1 MFLRVLAVAP
11 FLQPNESGI
20 GFVRCLCF
28 YTIMNEVIEINI
40 FTTREIAIA
49 IIFTVIFIWLFSKEK
64 CRKGF
69 ADLLRACCKKVL
81 LIPLAL
87 LLFYGALVT
96 YGITK
101 LSFWNWI
108 YLKDILLWIVF
119 VGVPICFNATKKKL
133 EDHYFCNMVI
143 DNLKWTAIL
152 EFIMGSFTFSLVGE
166 LILQFVLGTLI
177 LLQTSC
183 KEENYAQLKKF
194 IDWLL
199 VITGIV
205 LIGFTVKVAIAEFSK
220 YGLVDSLVSLFIPL
234 VFSVFYLPVA
244 YCMAI
249 YSQYNTLYVRMTI
262 RNIDNPK
269 MLRRRKVLTFI
280 CCGFS
285 RTRLLELDKFYT
297 QYIVSIRSAKDDHN
311 QFISGISNFPNIRR
325 IKKGKEML
333 KSIWKRS
340 KIWFALHSER
350 SRYALAKDKW
360 IYALPFILGGLVL
373 FLKLLQNNWTAV
385 EAIMDNATL
394 VGVLGTLLGALLGGI
409 FSLAGAISVGK
420 HQLKAQT
427 QVRRK
432 NVIFRP
438 LYDELNN
445 IHNTILEENPYPQ
458 RISFE
463 EEPQTM
469 LKYPQYTAWGRIK
482 LDTRYLETPRKLSNI
497 LQQLETDAKEYLSAL
512 STAERAMMQLLN
524 EILDREVGVTC
535 KVVGI
540 EVRLL
545 RHVLSND
552 EYDLFD
558 DIVDY
563 QPHKDIAPPEK
574 QRVQK
579 LFSQECKQN
588 ASIME
593 LPQKRQAWYQT
604 EEACISLLAAMIKR
618 INAQYEE

>member
-1 MFLRVLAVAP
+1 M
-11 FLQPNESGI
+11 I
-20 GFVRCLCF
+20 D
-28 YTIMNEVIEINI
+28 INI
-40 FTTREIAIA
+40 FTTREIVVA
-49 IIFTVIFIWLFSKEK
+49 IIFAVIFIWLCSKK
-64 CRKGF
+64 SCRKGF
-69 ADLLRACCKKVL
+69 SNLLHACCKKVL
-81 LIPLAL
+81 LIPFAL
-87 LLFYGALVT
+87 LLLYGALIT

-101 LSFWNWI
+101 LSLWNWI

-119 VGVPICFNATKKKL
+119 VGVPVCFNATKKKL
-133 EDHYFCNMVI
+133 EDHYFRNMVI

-166 LILQFVLGTLI
+166 LILQLFLGMLI
-177 LLQTSC
+177 LLQASC
-183 KEENYAQLKKF
+183 KEEKYAQLKKF

-205 LIGFTVKVAIAEFSK
+205 LIGFTVKVAITEFAK
-220 YGLVDSLVSLFIPL
+220 FGLVDSLVSLFIPL

-244 YCMAI
+244 YGLAI
-249 YSQYNTLYVRMTI
+249 YSKYNTLYVRMTI
-262 RNIDNPK
+262 RNMDDPK
-269 MLRRRKVLTFI
+269 MLRRRKAFVFI

-297 QYIVSIRSAKDDHN
+297 QYIVSMRSAKDNHN
-311 QFISGISNFPNIRR
+311 QFIEEISSFPNIRR

-333 KSIWKRS
+333 TSIWKKS
-340 KIWFALHSER
+340 KIWFALYSER
-350 SRYALAKDKW
+350 SRYALSKNKW
-360 IYALPFILGGLVL
+360 IYLLPFVLGGLVL
-373 FLKLLQNNWTAV
+373 FLKLLQNHWTAV

-394 VGVLGTLLGALLGGI
+394 VGVIGTLLGALLGGI

-432 NVIFRP
+432 NVIFKP
-438 LYDELNN
+438 LYDELNY
-445 IHNTILEENPYPQ
+445 IHNTILKENPYPQ

-463 EEPQTM
+463 EQPQTI

-512 STAERAMMQLLN
+512 YTAEKAMMQLLN

-540 EVRLL
+540 EGRLL
-545 RHVLSND
+545 CHVLSND
-552 EYDLFD
+552 EFDLFA

-574 QRVQK
+574 QRVQQ

-588 ASIME
+588 ESIME
-593 LPQKRQAWYQT
+593 IPQKRQTWYQT

>member
-1 MFLRVLAVAP
+1 MIV
-11 FLQPNESGI
+11 
-20 GFVRCLCF
+20 
-28 YTIMNEVIEINI
+28 INI
-40 FTTREIAIA
+40 FTTREIAVA
-49 IIFTVIFIWLFSKEK
+49 IIFAVIFIWLFSKKE

-69 ADLLRACCKKVL
+69 ANLLQACCKKVL
-81 LIPLAL
+81 LIPFAL
-87 LLFYGALVT
+87 LLIYGALIT

-119 VGVPICFNATKKKL
+119 VGVPVCFNATKKNL
-133 EDHYFCNMVI
+133 EDHYFRNMVI

-166 LILQFVLGTLI
+166 LILQLFLGMLI
-177 LLQTSC
+177 LLQASC
-183 KEENYAQLKKF
+183 KEEKYAQLKKC

-220 YGLVDSLVSLFIPL
+220 FGLVDSLVSLFIPL

-249 YSQYNTLYVRMTI
+249 YSNYNTLYVRMTI
-262 RNIDNPK
+262 RNMDDSK
-269 MLRRRKVLTFI
+269 LLRRRKVLTFI

-285 RTRLLELDKFYT
+285 RTRLLELNKFYT
-297 QYIVSIRSAKDDHN
+297 QYIVSMRSAKDNHN
-311 QFISGISNFPNIRR
+311 QFILGISNFPNIRR
-325 IKKGKEML
+325 VKKGKEML

-340 KIWFALHSER
+340 KIWFAIHSER

-360 IYALPFILGGLVL
+360 ICALPFILGGMVL
-373 FLKLLQNNWTAV
+373 FLKLLQNNWTTV
-385 EAIMDNATL
+385 EAIMDNTTL
-394 VGVLGTLLGALLGGI
+394 VGVLGTLLGALIGGV

-432 NVIFRP
+432 NVIFKP
-438 LYDELNN
+438 LYDELNY

-463 EEPQTM
+463 EQPQTM

-482 LDTRYLETPRKLSNI
+482 LDTRYLEIPRKLSNI
-497 LQQLETDAKEYLSAL
+497 LQQLETDAKEYLIAL
-512 STAERAMMQLLN
+512 STAEKAMMQLLN
-524 EILDREVGVTC
+524 EILEREVGVTC
-535 KVVGI
+535 KGVGI
-540 EVRLL
+540 EIRLL
-545 RHVLSND
+545 LHVLSND

-588 ASIME
+588 DSIME
-593 LPQKRQAWYQT
+593 LPQKRQTWYQT

>member
-1 MFLRVLAVAP
+1 M
-11 FLQPNESGI
+11 
-20 GFVRCLCF
+20 
-28 YTIMNEVIEINI
+28 NI
-40 FTTREIAIA
+40 FTTREIAVA
-49 IIFTVIFIWLFSKEK
+49 IIFAVIFIWLCSKK
-64 CRKGF
+64 SCRKGF
-69 ADLLRACCKKVL
+69 ANLLHVCCKKVL
-81 LIPLAL
+81 LIPFAL
-87 LLFYGALVT
+87 LLLYGALIT

-101 LSFWNWI
+101 LSLWNWI

-119 VGVPICFNATKKKL
+119 VGVPVCFNATKKKL
-133 EDHYFCNMVI
+133 EDHYFRNMVI

-166 LILQFVLGTLI
+166 LILQLFLGMLI
-177 LLQTSC
+177 LLQASC
-183 KEENYAQLKKF
+183 KEEKYAQLKKF

-205 LIGFTVKVAIAEFSK
+205 LIGFTVKVAITEFAK
-220 YGLVDSLVSLFIPL
+220 FGLVDSLVSLFIPL

-244 YCMAI
+244 YCLAI
-249 YSQYNTLYVRMTI
+249 YSKYNTLYVRMTI
-262 RNIDNPK
+262 RNMDDPK
-269 MLRRRKVLTFI
+269 MLRRRKAFVFI

-297 QYIVSIRSAKDDHN
+297 QYIVSMRSAKDNHN
-311 QFISGISNFPNIRR
+311 QFIEEISSFPNIRR

-333 KSIWKRS
+333 TSIWKKS
-340 KIWFALHSER
+340 KIWFALYSER
-350 SRYALAKDKW
+350 SRYALSKNKW
-360 IYALPFILGGLVL
+360 IYLLPFILGGLVL
-373 FLKLLQNNWTAV
+373 FLKLLQNHWTAV

-394 VGVLGTLLGALLGGI
+394 VGVIGTLLGALLGGI

-432 NVIFRP
+432 NVIFKP
-438 LYDELNN
+438 LYDELNY
-445 IHNTILEENPYPQ
+445 IHNTILKENPYPQ

-463 EEPQTM
+463 EQPQTI

-512 STAERAMMQLLN
+512 YTAEKAMMQLLN

-540 EVRLL
+540 EGRLL
-545 RHVLSND
+545 CHVLSND
-552 EYDLFD
+552 EFDLFA

-574 QRVQK
+574 QRVQQ

-588 ASIME
+588 ESIME
-593 LPQKRQAWYQT
+593 ILQKRQTWYQT

>member
-1 MFLRVLAVAP
+1 M
-11 FLQPNESGI
+11 I
-20 GFVRCLCF
+20 D
-28 YTIMNEVIEINI
+28 INI
-40 FTTREIAIA
+40 FTTREIAVA
-49 IIFTVIFIWLFSKEK
+49 IIFAVIFIWLCSKK
-64 CRKGF
+64 SCRKGF
-69 ADLLRACCKKVL
+69 SNLLHACCKKVL
-81 LIPLAL
+81 LIPFAL
-87 LLFYGALVT
+87 LLLYGALIT

-101 LSFWNWI
+101 LSLWNWI

-119 VGVPICFNATKKKL
+119 VGVPVCFNATKKKL
-133 EDHYFCNMVI
+133 EDHYFRNMVI

-166 LILQFVLGTLI
+166 LILQLFLGMLI
-177 LLQTSC
+177 LLQASC
-183 KEENYAQLKKF
+183 KEEKYAQLKKF

-205 LIGFTVKVAIAEFSK
+205 LIGFTVKVAITEFAK
-220 YGLVDSLVSLFIPL
+220 FGLVDSLVSLFIPL

-244 YCMAI
+244 YGLAI
-249 YSQYNTLYVRMTI
+249 YSKYNTLYVRMTI
-262 RNIDNPK
+262 RNMDDPK
-269 MLRRRKVLTFI
+269 MLRRRKAFVFI

-297 QYIVSIRSAKDDHN
+297 QYIVSMRSAKDNHN
-311 QFISGISNFPNIRR
+311 QFIEEISSFPNIRR

-333 KSIWKRS
+333 TSIWKKS
-340 KIWFALHSER
+340 KIWFALYSER
-350 SRYALAKDKW
+350 SRYALSKNKW
-360 IYALPFILGGLVL
+360 IYLLPFVLGGLVL
-373 FLKLLQNNWTAV
+373 FLKLLQNHWTAV

-394 VGVLGTLLGALLGGI
+394 VGVIGTLLGALLGGI

-432 NVIFRP
+432 NVIFKP
-438 LYDELNN
+438 LYDELNY
-445 IHNTILEENPYPQ
+445 IHNTILKENPYPQ

-463 EEPQTM
+463 EQPQTI

-512 STAERAMMQLLN
+512 YTAEKAMMQLLN

-540 EVRLL
+540 EGRLL
-545 RHVLSND
+545 CHVLSND
-552 EYDLFD
+552 EFDLFA

-574 QRVQK
+574 QRVQQ

-588 ASIME
+588 ESIME
-593 LPQKRQAWYQT
+593 IPQKRQTWYQT

>member
-1 MFLRVLAVAP
+1 MIV
-11 FLQPNESGI
+11 
-20 GFVRCLCF
+20 
-28 YTIMNEVIEINI
+28 INI
-40 FTTREIAIA
+40 FTTREIAVA
-49 IIFTVIFIWLFSKEK
+49 IIFAIIFIWLFSKK
-64 CRKGF
+64 DCRKGF
-69 ADLLRACCKKVL
+69 ANLLQACCKKVL
-81 LIPLAL
+81 LIPFAL
-87 LLFYGALVT
+87 LLVYGALIT
-96 YGITK
+96 YGISK
-101 LSFWNWI
+101 LSLWNWI

-119 VGVPICFNATKKKL
+119 VGVPVCFNATKKKL
-133 EDHYFCNMVI
+133 EDHYFRNMVM

-166 LILQFVLGTLI
+166 LILQLFLGMLI
-177 LLQTSC
+177 LLQASC
-183 KEENYAQLKKF
+183 KEEKYAQLKKF

-205 LIGFTVKVAIAEFSK
+205 LIGFTVKVAITEFAK
-220 YGLVDSLVSLFIPL
+220 FGLVDSLVSLFIPL

-244 YCMAI
+244 YCLAI
-249 YSQYNTLYVRMTI
+249 YSKYNTLYVRMTI
-262 RNIDNPK
+262 RNMDDPK
-269 MLRRRKVLTFI
+269 MLRRRKVFVFI

-285 RTRLLELDKFYT
+285 RTRLLEVDKFYT
-297 QYIVSIRSAKDDHN
+297 QYIVSMRSAKDNHN
-311 QFISGISNFPNIRR
+311 QFIEEISSFPNIRR

-333 KSIWKRS
+333 TSIWKKS
-340 KIWFALHSER
+340 KIWFALYSER
-350 SRYALAKDKW
+350 SRYALSKNKW
-360 IYALPFILGGLVL
+360 IYSLPFILGGLVL
-373 FLKLLQNNWTAV
+373 FLKLLQNHWTAV

-394 VGVLGTLLGALLGGI
+394 VGVIGTLLGALLGGI

-432 NVIFRP
+432 NVIFKP
-438 LYDELNN
+438 LYDELNY
-445 IHNTILEENPYPQ
+445 IHNTILKENPYPQ

-463 EEPQTM
+463 EQPQTI

-512 STAERAMMQLLN
+512 YTAEKAMMQLLN

-540 EVRLL
+540 EGRLL
-545 RHVLSND
+545 CHVLSND
-552 EYDLFD
+552 EFDLFA

-574 QRVQK
+574 QRVQQ

-588 ASIME
+588 ESIME
-593 LPQKRQAWYQT
+593 LPQKRQTWYQT